1 MFGVFFFFSFFL
13 IFFSPSSGIY
23 ETVLQM
29 LTNLT
34 NFVLNHECIL
44 IHYSN
49 CCSNEYFCIPSN
61 MLKEGFLLPFFEKKK
76 PSAISLYSLIKIQLI
91 TNTIK
96 PFYHSLQK
104 RADGSKVVSQRSN
117 RE

>member
-1 MFGVFFFFSFFL
+1 
-13 IFFSPSSGIY
+13 
-23 ETVLQM
+23 M

-34 NFVLNHECIL
+34 NFALNHECIL

-61 MLKEGFLLPFFEKKK
+61 MLKEFFLLFKKK
-76 PSAISLYSLIKIQLI
+76 KSSANSLYSLIKIQLI

-96 PFYHSLQK
+96 PLYHSLQK
-104 RADGSKVVSQRSN
+104 RADGSKVVNQRSN
-117 RE
+117 REQ

>member
-1 MFGVFFFFSFFL
+1 MFGSFFLFSFTFFFFP
-13 IFFSPSSGIY
+13 PSSGIY

-34 NFVLNHECIL
+34 NFVLKHECIL
-44 IHYSN
+44 IHYSG

-61 MLKEGFLLPFFEKKK
+61 MLKESFLLLEKKEK
-76 PSAISLYSLIKIQLI
+76 KTSAISSYSLIKIQLI

-96 PFYHSLQK
+96 PSYHSLQK
-104 RADGSKVVSQRSN
+104 RVDGSKVVKQRSN